1 MKIEKNLL
9 PDSIVELVVEEEA
22 KNVAKYRKQALEH
35 LEKNA
40 DIKWFRKW
48 AKIPENI
55 LVRQYGDEYIN
66 KMSIDFAIDGIY
78 REALRKEK
86 IMPVAQAEIKEII
99 SESPLKFKIHIEVFP
114 TIEID
119 SKYRKIKL
127 KKQKITVSAAE
138 VKTALEQIETKFTKF
153 EETTSKTAKAKM
165 WDRVTIDTE
174 GSENGD
180 VLENTSMVEYPLV
193 LGTNIL
199 VPGFEEQIAWA
210 KVGDE
215 LVLPIDFPKDYHNAD
230 FAGKKTSFKVNI
242 KKLEKAVKPEFTPEF
257 IEQLRGK
264 KLDLDGFKKLIKE
277 EITGTKESN
286 ARIDEETKLIDELLK
301 VTKME
306 IGNGLLKNQIEKVYS
321 EIKENIAKDGMKISD
336 YLESLKMDEE
346 TYKEKNVKTVALK
359 RLQGELILHKLN
371 ETEKTEVTDK
381 ELKVEVE
388 NILANYGSKDVLA
401 RLKELY
407 VPGNKYYEELR
418 QRMAYRKLIDSFFE
432 IEKKTTK

>member
-153 EETTSKTAKAKM
+153 EETTSKTV
-165 WDRVTIDTE
+165 R
-174 GSENGD
+174 
-180 VLENTSMVEYPLV
+180 
-193 LGTNIL
+193 
-199 VPGFEEQIAWA
+199 
-210 KVGDE
+210 
-215 LVLPIDFPKDYHNAD
+215 
-230 FAGKKTSFKVNI
+230 
-242 KKLEKAVKPEFTPEF
+242 
-257 IEQLRGK
+257 
-264 KLDLDGFKKLIKE
+264 
-277 EITGTKESN
+277 
-286 ARIDEETKLIDELLK
+286 
-301 VTKME
+301 
-306 IGNGLLKNQIEKVYS
+306 
-321 EIKENIAKDGMKISD
+321 
-336 YLESLKMDEE
+336 
-346 TYKEKNVKTVALK
+346 
-359 RLQGELILHKLN
+359 
-371 ETEKTEVTDK
+371 
-381 ELKVEVE
+381 
-388 NILANYGSKDVLA
+388 
-401 RLKELY
+401 
-407 VPGNKYYEELR
+407 
-418 QRMAYRKLIDSFFE
+418 
-432 IEKKTTK
+432 